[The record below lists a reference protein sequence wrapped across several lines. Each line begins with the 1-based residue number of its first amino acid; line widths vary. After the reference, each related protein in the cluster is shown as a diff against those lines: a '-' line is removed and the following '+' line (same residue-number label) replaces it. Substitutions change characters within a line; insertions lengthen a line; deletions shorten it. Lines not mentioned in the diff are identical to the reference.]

1 MTLDLNCDLGEGEPL
16 ARTRALM
23 RCVTSANVACGGHA
37 GDAAS
42 MLRCVRLARAHQVR
56 LGAHPGT
63 WDRRNFGRTPTA
75 ISPDELEL
83 LLLRQVRAL
92 ETIALGEGVRLHHLK
107 LHGALYHAT
116 EQDAR
121 LARRYLAVVAR
132 HWPQAVVYALAGG
145 RVAKAARQS
154 SVTVWEE
161 AFLDR
166 RYQADGALVPRAEP
180 GSLLTGVQAALRQAE
195 ALLKRGEV
203 IAQTGERIRLKART
217 LCLHGD
223 GPHAVRLARAA
234 ARLLNGG

>member
-42 MLRCVRLARAHQVR
+42 MLRCVRLAREHGVR

-63 WDRRNFGRTPTA
+63 WDRRNFGRTPTP
-75 ISPDELEL
+75 ITPDELES

-92 ETIALGEGVRLHHLK
+92 EGIARSEGVPLHHLK

-121 LARRYLAVVAR
+121 LARRYLAIVAR
-132 HWPQAVVYALAGG
+132 HWPQAKVYALAGG
-145 RVAKAARQS
+145 RVAAAARRTR
-154 SVTVWEE
+154 VTVWEE

-166 RYQADGALVPRAEP
+166 RYRTDGTLVPRTEA
-180 GSLLTGVQAALRQAE
+180 GALLTGVQAALRQAE
-195 ALLKRGEV
+195 GLVKRGEV
-203 IAQTGERIRLKART
+203 IAQTGERIRLKAHT

-223 GPHAVRLARAA
+223 GPRAAQLARAV
-234 ARLLNGG
+234 ARLLRAG

>member
-1 MTLDLNCDLGEGEPL
+1 MKLDLNCDLGEGEPL

-63 WDRRNFGRTPTA
+63 WDRQNFGRTPTR
-75 ISPDELEL
+75 ITPDELEL
-83 LLLRQVRAL
+83 LLLRQVRSL
-92 ETIALGEGVRLHHLK
+92 EGIARSEGVRLHHLK

-132 HWPQAVVYALAGG
+132 HWPQAKVYALAGG
-145 RVAKAARQS
+145 RVVAAARRAR
-154 SVTVWEE
+154 VTVWEE

-166 RYQADGALVPRAEP
+166 RYQTDGALVPRAER
-180 GSLLTGVQAALRQAE
+180 GALLSGVQAALRQANG
-195 ALLKRGEV
+195 LVKRGEV
-203 IAQTGERIRLKART
+203 IAQTGEHIRLKAHT

-234 ARLLNGG
+234 ARLLNDG